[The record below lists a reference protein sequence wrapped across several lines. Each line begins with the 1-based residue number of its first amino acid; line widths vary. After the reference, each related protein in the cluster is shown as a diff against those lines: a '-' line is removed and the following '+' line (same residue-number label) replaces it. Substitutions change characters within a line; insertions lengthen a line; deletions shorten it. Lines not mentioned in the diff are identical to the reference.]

1 MERSELNE
9 LKEQLEAK
17 GIQWAEAA
25 EKIKFDV
32 SLLNLYL
39 VSPPVP
45 ISVINPLKKLLE
57 AV

>member
-1 MERSELNE
+1 MEHSPLAE
-9 LKEQLEAK
+9 LKKQLEAK
-17 GIQWAEAA
+17 GISWEEAA

-45 ISVINPLKKLLE
+45 ISVTNPLKKLLE
-57 AV
+57 EN

>member
-1 MERSELNE
+1 MEKSELLE
-9 LKEQLEAK
+9 LKEKLEAK
-17 GIQWAEAA
+17 GISWEQAA

-32 SLLNLYL
+32 RLLNLYL

-57 AV
+57 

>member
-1 MERSELNE
+1 MEKSELIE

-17 GIQWAEAA
+17 GIKWEEAA

-32 SLLNLYL
+32 KLLNLYL
-39 VSPPVP
+39 ASPPVP

-57 AV
+57 AA

>member
-1 MERSELNE
+1 MEKSELHQ

-17 GIQWAEAA
+17 GVSWDEAA

-32 SLLNLYL
+32 RLLNLYL

-57 AV
+57 AA

>member
-1 MERSELNE
+1 MEKSELNE

-17 GIQWAEAA
+17 GIKWEEAA

-32 SLLNLYL
+32 HLLNLYL
-39 VSPPVP
+39 ASPPVP

-57 AV
+57 AA

>member
-1 MERSELNE
+1 MEKSELHQ
-9 LKEQLEAK
+9 LKEQLETK
-17 GIQWAEAA
+17 GVSWAEAA

-32 SLLNLYL
+32 RLLNLYL

-57 AV
+57 AA

>member
-1 MERSELNE
+1 MEKSELHQ
-9 LKEQLEAK
+9 LKEQLETK
-17 GIQWAEAA
+17 GVSWDEAA

-32 SLLNLYL
+32 RLLNLYL

-57 AV
+57 AA

>member
-1 MERSELNE
+1 MEKGELHQ
-9 LKEQLEAK
+9 LKAQLEGK
-17 GIQWAEAA
+17 GVSWEEAA

-32 SLLNLYL
+32 RLLNLYL

-57 AV
+57 

>member
-1 MERSELNE
+1 MEKGELHQ

-17 GIQWAEAA
+17 GISWESAA
-25 EKIKFDV
+25 EQIKFDV
-32 SLLNLYL
+32 RLLNLYL

-57 AV
+57 

>member
-1 MERSELNE
+1 MEKSELNE

-17 GIQWAEAA
+17 GIKWAEAA

-39 VSPPVP
+39 ISPPVP
-45 ISVINPLKKLLE
+45 ISVTNPLKKLLE
-57 AV
+57 AA

>member
-1 MERSELNE
+1 MEKSELSE

-17 GIQWAEAA
+17 GIKWEEAA

-32 SLLNLYL
+32 LLLNLYL
-39 VSPPVP
+39 ASPPVP

-57 AV
+57 SA